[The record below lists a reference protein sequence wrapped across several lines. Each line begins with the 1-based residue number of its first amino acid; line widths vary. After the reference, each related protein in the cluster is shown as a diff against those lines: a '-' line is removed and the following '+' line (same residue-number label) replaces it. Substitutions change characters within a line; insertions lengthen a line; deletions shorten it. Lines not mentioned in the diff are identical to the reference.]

1 MWAVV
6 LRGTAMRLSDL
17 LLTTLLL
24 DWPSLGEMKP
34 QPRQAVDPRSET
46 GASEQQLQYLC
57 LVVRVSE
64 MNASGGAAAVSQE
77 SPQDFPSKLNG
88 LCQRWRE
95 DLWGHW
101 LSRCSLESSLCVL
114 WLSMKCSPVCFSSYL
129 SHGFVF
135 YPEIQV
141 FLVPSLYCW
150 KTPKSPPI
158 LVSMRFCPK
167 CLRPL
172 KHLYLDL

>member
-34 QPRQAVDPRSET
+34 QPRQAVDPRSEI

-57 LVVRVSE
+57 LVVRASE

-88 LCQRWRE
+88 LCQRCRE
-95 DLWGHW
+95 GVCGHW
-101 LSRCSLESSLCVL
+101 LSRCSLKGSPCVL
-114 WLSMKCSPVCFSSYL
+114 WLSMRCSPVCFSFYL
-129 SHGFVF
+129 WRGSVF
-135 YPEIQV
+135 CPKTQI
-141 FLVPSLYCW
+141 FLMPSLYCW
-150 KTPKSPPI
+150 KRPKSRSI
-158 LVSMRFCPK
+158 LMSVTCCPK
-167 CLRPL
+167 WLRPL
-172 KHLYLDL
+172 KHF

>member
-1 MWAVV
+1 
-6 LRGTAMRLSDL
+6 MRLSDL

-34 QPRQAVDPRSET
+34 QPRQAVDPSSEI

-64 MNASGGAAAVSQE
+64 MNVSGRAAAVSQE

-95 DLWGHW
+95 DVCGHW
-101 LSRCSLESSLCVL
+101 LSGCSLESSPCVL
-114 WLSMKCSPVCFSSYL
+114 WLSMRCTPVCFCSYL
-129 SHGFVF
+129 
-135 YPEIQV
+135 
-141 FLVPSLYCW
+141 
-150 KTPKSPPI
+150 
-158 LVSMRFCPK
+158 
-167 CLRPL
+167 
-172 KHLYLDL
+172 